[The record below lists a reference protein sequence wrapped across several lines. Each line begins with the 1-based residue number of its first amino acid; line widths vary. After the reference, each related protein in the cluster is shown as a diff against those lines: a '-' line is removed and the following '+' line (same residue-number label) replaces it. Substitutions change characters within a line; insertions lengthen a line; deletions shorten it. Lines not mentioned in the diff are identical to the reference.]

1 MRISGIIEYNS
12 NEKIPYYIGIPELEI
27 HSQGKTIEEA
37 YKMILDAFGIL
48 LEEHTGGK
56 VSKKDLSIVSNN
68 GSSFD
73 IATDKIKE
81 VSAFVIHRLRAFSD
95 LSQEE
100 VISKMGKTSR
110 NSLTAY
116 EYAKSEAGLTKFQEI
131 LSAIGYDIKF
141 SFIPKNHAG

>member
-1 MRISGIIEYNS
+1 VRISGVIEFNS
-12 NEKIPYYIGIPELEI
+12 KEKVPYYIGIPELEI
-27 HSQGKTIEEA
+27 HSQGKNLEDA
-37 YKMILDAFGIL
+37 YKMILDAFGLL
-48 LEEHTGGK
+48 LEEHTNGK
-56 VSKKDLSIVSNN
+56 ITKDDLSIISNN
-68 GSSFD
+68 GSTFD
-73 IATDKIKE
+73 IVTDKIKE
-81 VSAFVIHRLRAFSD
+81 VSAFVIHRLRSFSE

-141 SFIPKNHAG
+141 SFVPKA

>member
-12 NEKIPYYIGIPELEI
+12 NDKVPYYIGIPELEI
-27 HSQGKTIEEA
+27 HSQGKTQEEA
-37 YKMILDAFGIL
+37 YKMILDAFGL
-48 LEEHTGGK
+48 LIEEHTNGK
-56 VSKKDLSIVSNN
+56 VTKKDLAIISKDNLT
-68 GSSFD
+68 FD
-73 IATDKIKE
+73 VVTEKIKE
-81 VSAFVIHRLRAFSD
+81 VSAFVIHRLRTFSD

-131 LSAIGYDIKF
+131 LSAIGYDLKM
-141 SFIPKNHAG
+141 SFIPKQ